1 MKDAIMNGFGS
12 TEESNSR
19 YRPSNNPEPKSPQ
32 SNSDKSSRQ
41 QSNLKSAQPDMLS
54 DLASVVKSTSIDG
67 QVMPGH
73 RPRQKASSKS
83 YNHQLNNFY
92 QYF

>member
-1 MKDAIMNGFGS
+1 MNGFRTDDES
-12 TEESNSR
+12 TSR
-19 YRPSNNPEPKSPQ
+19 YKSSNISETKQSPSI
-32 SNSDKSSRQ
+32 SDKSSKQ
-41 QSNLKSAQPDMLS
+41 QANLKSPQPNMFS

-83 YNHQLNNFY
+83 EAHLVISFY
-92 QYF
+92 